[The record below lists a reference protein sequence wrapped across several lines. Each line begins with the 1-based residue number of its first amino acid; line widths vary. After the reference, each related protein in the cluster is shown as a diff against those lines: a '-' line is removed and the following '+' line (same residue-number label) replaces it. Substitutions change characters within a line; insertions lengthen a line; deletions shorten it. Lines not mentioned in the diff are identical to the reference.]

1 MSTQLNADEVFG
13 IGVEIETNG
22 RAFYL
27 AAAEAATAPGQ
38 KELLIRLA
46 DWELG
51 HMKLFESL
59 RARLSASAKV
69 ETVYDPAGEIGLYL
83 KGAADS
89 HVFVR
94 TLDVAALARK
104 CASALEVLQ
113 VAMTFEKDSVVYYTA
128 MKKVVSVNLGRN
140 DIDRLIDEEMK
151 HIAILDREMRALAQ

>member
-1 MSTQLNADEVFG
+1 MLEAVTAINLFSLN
-13 IGVEIETNG
+13 
-22 RAFYL
+22 RC
-27 AAAEAATAPGQ
+27 
-38 KELLIRLA
+38 
-46 DWELG
+46 
-51 HMKLFESL
+51 
-59 RARLSASAKV
+59 ASAKV
-69 ETVYDPAGEIGLYL
+69 ETVYDPANEVSLYL

-94 TLDVAALARK
+94 TLDVAALART